1 DAAEGI
7 SLPLLKKMSSER
19 TLAVQA
25 ALVQQPQKAVA
36 LMVWRLCSCVFE
48 YCLTTRHPF
57 VMRMDVHHSGLVS
70 EAPTGKDGLAW
81 QTLMQEKNRLEGLL
95 PQGWKKDFSTF
106 FTLDGQTLMALMA
119 FCTACSVDG
128 VQTREHGHTSRSNL
142 DEVETAIGFNLRDW
156 WQPTAENFLGL
167 LSKNQI
173 VEALQEAGLDS
184 VAVEAAKL
192 KKGDAAILAERS
204 LSDTRWVP
212 GWMQPRDTKKS
223 GSTTTPDTDADNE
236 DNTACAA

>member
-1 DAAEGI
+1 
-7 SLPLLKKMSSER
+7 
-19 TLAVQA
+19 
-25 ALVQQPQKAVA
+25 
-36 LMVWRLCSCVFE
+36 
-48 YCLTTRHPF
+48 
-57 VMRMDVHHSGLVS
+57 MDVHHSGLVS

-81 QTLMQEKNRLEGLL
+81 QTLMREKNRLEGLL

-167 LSKNQI
+167 LSK
-173 VEALQEAGLDS
+173 
-184 VAVEAAKL
+184 
-192 KKGDAAILAERS
+192 
-204 LSDTRWVP
+204 TR
-212 GWMQPRDTKKS
+212 
-223 GSTTTPDTDADNE
+223 
-236 DNTACAA
+236 